1 MVFSFFVI
9 RTHIIFEFY
18 KADRDVLAKTENL
31 KMAID
36 KALSDLNLS
45 LRQDSYIQFEPEG
58 VTATVVGEFFH
69 FSIHTWPEFM
79 SCAVDLYTAK
89 DQFYG
94 REIANALARQF
105 KAQEYDL
112 KILTRTQK

>member
-1 MVFSFFVI
+1 MI
-9 RTHIIFEFY
+9 RTHVIFEFY
-18 KADRDVLAKTENL
+18 KADRDILAKTQAL
-31 KMAID
+31 KAAID
-36 KALSDLNLS
+36 AALASLNLS
-45 LRQDSYIQFEPEG
+45 VVQDSYIQFEPEG

-79 SCAVDLYTAK
+79 SCAVDLYTAN

-94 REIANALARQF
+94 REIANALKNEF
-105 KAQEYDL
+105 LAQEYDL

>member
-1 MVFSFFVI
+1 VI

-18 KADRDVLAKTENL
+18 KADRDILATTGAL
-31 KMAID
+31 KAAVDRAMA
-36 KALSDLNLS
+36 SLNLS
-45 LRQDSYIQFEPEG
+45 PRQDSYIQFEPEG

-79 SCAVDLYTAK
+79 SCAVDLYTAQ

-94 REIANALARQF
+94 REIANALTIAF